1 MDMAAIPSNV
11 LNPIDLEK
19 MINVIDE
26 SGKESSFHL
35 ANDKEYQEELI
46 KKVMEELEEFK
57 ENPCEEEMA
66 DIFEVLEA
74 LMKFHN
80 LDEDRLLEIKAEKV
94 KKKGAFEKRIVLE
107 RVWEE

>member
-1 MDMAAIPSNV
+1 MKN
-11 LNPIDLEK
+11 EK
-19 MINVIDE
+19 IYNKLVRDKILDVIDE

-46 KKVMEELEEFK
+46 KKVNEELEEFK

-94 KKKGAFEKRIVLE
+94 KKRGAVEKRIILE
-107 RVWEE
+107 KVWER

>member
-1 MDMAAIPSNV
+1 MKN
-11 LNPIDLEK
+11 EK
-19 MINVIDE
+19 IYNKLVRDKILDVIDE

-46 KKVMEELEEFK
+46 KKVNEELEEFK